1 MSPVLCILHCL
12 DDCTDRRSG
21 VYLLL
26 RDEVE
31 DTNRVRAVKDLLI
44 GHASIDRLELKTVE
58 VDDLHLVSEGAEAW
72 RQRLGEAE
80 VGRPLSEEGSLLKP
94 DRYLPVACR

>member
-1 MSPVLCILHCL
+1 MLCILHCL